1 MSRRSSFSR
10 SRGGRAPRRILAA
23 NQIFVNEYDPEAYG
37 NRNSAAF
44 SMDRSAASM
53 SPLPSPS
60 CLNTM
65 NFQEHTLPT
74 IPSEAPSGSVEPQ
87 SQSLSYDS
95 SLRAGSV
102 GPSVV
107 LSPPQTPS
115 RKRRATV
122 VTHSP
127 ENVRKAVSL
136 EIDVS
141 PMKRREKSRSYGD
154 LLRPITPVTKLEF
167 ELERRE
173 YIIFLDG
180 SSPCSYTNAIR
191 TVAQPTPTPRLSTV
205 VDKNLFISSPIS
217 PIQRVEEDIVMTPQT
232 QKQKDALTESPLVVE
247 PYPAK
252 PVANAS
258 VTIDTPAKRHIGG
271 VYDR

>member
-1 MSRRSSFSR
+1 MPLIQETRC
-10 SRGGRAPRRILAA
+10 PRRT
-23 NQIFVNEYDPEAYG
+23 VTK
-37 NRNSAAF
+37 R
-44 SMDRSAASM
+44 
-53 SPLPSPS
+53 SPLVSGVDRFTKWHGS
-60 CLNTM
+60 HVSTDVGT
-65 NFQEHTLPT
+65 TLYM
-74 IPSEAPSGSVEPQ
+74 APE
-87 SQSLSYDS
+87 
-95 SLRAGSV
+95 
-102 GPSVV
+102 
-107 LSPPQTPS
+107 
-115 RKRRATV
+115 
-122 VTHSP
+122 
-127 ENVRKAVSL
+127 
-136 EIDVS
+136 
-141 PMKRREKSRSYGD
+141 MKRREKSRSYGD

-258 VTIDTPAKRHIGG
+258 VTIDTPAKRHIEG